1 MSTPKNPPRVA
12 ANEARAYA
20 KFLRTSSQKL
30 NLVAGLIRGKSAE
43 KAMIDL
49 DFCHRRIAKDVKKVL
64 KSAVTNAENN
74 YNLDVDRLV
83 VAEASVGRAMVLK
96 RFHARGRGKASR
108 VEKAF
113 SRLTVVVREQTPVEK
128 AAKAPKV
135 AKEAAAKKPA
145 VKKAPAESAKA
156 TKTKKEA

>member
-20 KFLRTSSQKL
+20 KFLRTSPQKL
-30 NLVAGLIRGKSAE
+30 NLVAAMIRGKSAE

-49 DFCHRRIAKDVKKVL
+49 DFSSRRIAKDVKKVL

-74 YNLDVDRLV
+74 HNLDVDRLV

-113 SRLTVVVREQTPVEK
+113 TRLTVVVREQAPVEK
-128 AAKAPKV
+128 VAKV
-135 AKEAAAKKPA
+135 AKPAKEAA
-145 VKKAPAESAKA
+145 VKKAPAKV
-156 TKTKKEA
+156 TKNVKKEA